1 MIENPD
7 FRPDEARAAGR
18 FAESRVDCMPDPTR
32 WGVRLIG
39 VALRMSC
46 VVRVRRSFM
55 KASPQQRE
63 ILVRSVAGV
72 RLPIVGEYVRLA
84 RGLALAG
91 YYNHRDGPT

>member
-1 MIENPD
+1 
-7 FRPDEARAAGR
+7 
-18 FAESRVDCMPDPTR
+18 
-32 WGVRLIG
+32 
-39 VALRMSC
+39 
-46 VVRVRRSFM
+46 M